1 MPSDAPPARLEVL
14 HVVESFASGTMEVV
28 RTLANRHAEAG
39 HRIGIAYG
47 VRPET
52 PTNPGELVDTRVV
65 LVGLPWRDRSPRS
78 QIAAA
83 RALRPLVKSSRPG
96 VVHLHST
103 FAALLGSL
111 AIPREVPT
119 VMTPHAFAFAMRSRP
134 LWARGLLALAEAF
147 AGSRAT
153 VVGAV
158 SDSEAELARRRLRLR
173 NVRTVRNGIAEL
185 DDLPDMRRSTGP
197 HRVVAMGRVGPQHQP
212 ERACRILRAV
222 SDRATV
228 LWIGGP
234 GDGDAGTAARASS
247 IHGVRSTG
255 WLSRAGAVSAL
266 ADATI
271 YLHWTAWDGLSM
283 SVLEALARDVVV
295 VGSDIPPNREV
306 LGAEQVCATEQ
317 EAIHLIAA
325 LLASP
330 ARWAA
335 SLHAQRAR
343 SRAFGATRMAS
354 EWLTVY
360 RSVAR

>member
-1 MPSDAPPARLEVL
+1 MPGDAPVARLEIL

-28 RTLANRHAEAG
+28 RTVANRHAEAG
-39 HRIGIAYG
+39 CRVGIAYG

-52 PTNPGELVDTRVV
+52 PTNIDELVDARVA
-65 LVGLPWRDRSPRS
+65 LVGLPWRDRTPRS
-78 QIAAA
+78 QLTAA
-83 RALRPLVKSSRPG
+83 RALRSLLTRSEPG

-111 AIPREVPT
+111 AISRDVPT
-119 VMTPHAFAFAMRSRP
+119 VMSPHAFAFAMRDRP
-134 LWARGLLALAEAF
+134 MLARGVLALAEAF

-158 SDSEAELARRRLRLR
+158 SYSEAELARRWLRLT
-173 NVRTVRNGIAEL
+173 NIRTVRNGIPEL
-185 DDLPDMRRSTGP
+185 DHLPEIRRSAGP

-222 SDRATV
+222 SDRARV
-228 LWIGGP
+228 LWIGGDRSE
-234 GDGDAGTAARASS
+234 DGALPHAAA
-247 IHGVRSTG
+247 IHGVQSTG
-255 WLSRAGAVSAL
+255 WLSRTRAVSAL

-295 VGSDIPPNREV
+295 IASDIPSNREV
-306 LGAEQVCATEQ
+306 LGADQVCATEQ

-335 SLHAQRAR
+335 SLRAQRLR
-343 SRAFGATRMAS
+343 SQSFGATRMAA
-354 EWLTVY
+354 EWLALY

>member
-1 MPSDAPPARLEVL
+1 
-14 HVVESFASGTMEVV
+14 
-28 RTLANRHAEAG
+28 
-39 HRIGIAYG
+39 
-47 VRPET
+47 
-52 PTNPGELVDTRVV
+52 
-65 LVGLPWRDRSPRS
+65 
-78 QIAAA
+78 
-83 RALRPLVKSSRPG
+83 
-96 VVHLHST
+96 
-103 FAALLGSL
+103 
-111 AIPREVPT
+111 
-119 VMTPHAFAFAMRSRP
+119 
-134 LWARGLLALAEAF
+134 
-147 AGSRAT
+147 
-153 VVGAV
+153 
-158 SDSEAELARRRLRLR
+158 LRLR

-185 DDLPDMRRSTGP
+185 DDLPDVRSSTAP
-197 HRVVAMGRVGPQHQP
+197 HHVVAMGRVGPQHQP

-222 SDRATV
+222 SDQATV

-234 GDGDAGTAARASS
+234 APSL
-247 IHGVRSTG
+247 HGVQSTG

-306 LGAEQVCATEQ
+306 L
-317 EAIHLIAA
+317 AA

-343 SRAFGATRMAS
+343 SSAFGAARMAS

>member
-1 MPSDAPPARLEVL
+1 LEVL

-39 HRIGIAYG
+39 YRIGIAYG

-52 PTNPGELVDTRVV
+52 PANPGDLVDTRVV

-78 QIAAA
+78 QMTAA

-103 FAALLGSL
+103 FAALLGAV

-134 LWARGLLALAEAF
+134 LWARGLFALAEAF
-147 AGSRAT
+147 AGTRAT

-185 DDLPDMRRSTGP
+185 DDLPNMRSSTGP

-234 GDGDAGTAARASS
+234 APSL
-247 IHGVRSTG
+247 HGVQSTG

-306 LGAEQVCATEQ
+306 LGAEQVCATERD
-317 EAIHLIAA
+317 AIHLIAA

-335 SLHAQRAR
+335 SLRAQRAR
-343 SRAFGATRMAS
+343 SSAFGAARMAS

>member
-1 MPSDAPPARLEVL
+1 MPSDAAPARLEIL

-39 HRIGIAYG
+39 YRIGIAYG

-52 PTNPGELVDTRVV
+52 PANPDELVDTRVA

-78 QIAAA
+78 QIMAA

-158 SDSEAELARRRLRLR
+158 SHSEAELARRRLRLG

-185 DDLPDMRRSTGP
+185 DDLPDARSSTGP
-197 HRVVAMGRVGPQHQP
+197 HHVVAMGRVGPQHQP

-234 GDGDAGTAARASS
+234 APSL
-247 IHGVRSTG
+247 HGVRATG

-306 LGAEQVCATEQ
+306 LGAEQVCATER
-317 EAIHLIAA
+317 EAIRLIAA

-330 ARWAA
+330 ARWTA

-343 SRAFGATRMAS
+343 SSAFGAARMAS